1 MKQNHTAGL
10 QPKELN
16 LQTAS
21 RLASEGRQELN
32 LESNSM
38 KFNFPENK
46 QKSILC
52 INFLLRMGASCYQ
65 ILTVGRASFCSRK
78 AKAIG

>member
-16 LQTAS
+16 LQTAA

-38 KFNFPENK
+38 KFGFPENK

-52 INFLLRMGASCYQ
+52 TNFWLRMGAYYYQ
-65 ILTVGRASFCSRK
+65 ILTEGPASF
-78 AKAIG
+78 